1 MFGHFLLFK
10 INRGKILKMKI
21 LKKLNNNVVLA
32 LNDKGEEI
40 IVTGK
45 GLGFRKMPYILE
57 DISLIEKKYIIP
69 QNTKASEILESIPNE
84 VIKVTEKVIRSGYKE
99 LNMEFNAD
107 ILLTLSD
114 HINFAIQRS
123 KEGVEMRSPL
133 QWEIKHLYPK
143 EYEIGFHSLDIIEND
158 LGVKLDKNEA
168 AFIAL
173 HFINAQI
180 GKHDMTETTKIT
192 TIMGEILSLIKYKFK
207 IEFNEDSFE
216 FTRFVTHIKYF
227 IIRQV
232 NNKPLDNDNNDM
244 FDLMKE
250 KLTEELECVE
260 IIEKHLNKNYGW
272 KCTNDEKLYL
282 MLHIQRIRKEK
293 N

>member
-1 MFGHFLLFK
+1 
-10 INRGKILKMKI
+10 MKI

-32 LNDKGEEI
+32 LNERGEEI

-57 DISLIEKKYIIP
+57 DISLIEKKYIVP
-69 QNTKASEILESIPNE
+69 KNTKASEILESIPNE

-143 EYEIGFHSLDIIEND
+143 EYEIGFNSIDIIEND

-180 GKHDMTETTKIT
+180 GNHDMTETTKIT

-216 FTRFVTHIKYF
+216 FTRFVTHIRYF

-244 FDLMKE
+244 FDLMKD
-250 KLTEELECVE
+250 KLTEELGCVE

>member
-1 MFGHFLLFK
+1 
-10 INRGKILKMKI
+10 MKI

-32 LNDKGEEI
+32 LNERGEEI

-57 DISLIEKKYIIP
+57 DISLIEKKYIVP
-69 QNTKASEILESIPNE
+69 KNTKASEILESIPNE

-123 KEGVEMRSPL
+123 KEGVEIRSPL
-133 QWEIKHLYPK
+133 QWEIKHIYPK
-143 EYEIGFHSLDIIEND
+143 EYKIGFNSIEIIENN
-158 LGVKLDKNEA
+158 LGIKLDKNEA

-180 GKHDMTETTKIT
+180 GNHDMTETTKIT

-216 FTRFVTHIKYF
+216 FTRFVTHIRYF

-244 FDLMKE
+244 FDLMKD
-250 KLTEELECVE
+250 KLTEELDCVE

>member
-1 MFGHFLLFK
+1 
-10 INRGKILKMKI
+10 MKI

-123 KEGVEMRSPL
+123 KEGVGMRSPL

-143 EYEIGFHSLDIIEND
+143 EYKIGFHSLDIIEND

-168 AFIAL
+168 TFIAL

-244 FDLMKE
+244 FAIMKN
-250 KLTEELECVE
+250 KLSEELECVE
-260 IIEKHLNKNYGW
+260 IIEKYLNKNYGW

>member
-1 MFGHFLLFK
+1 
-10 INRGKILKMKI
+10 MKI

-32 LNDKGEEI
+32 LNERGEEI

-57 DISLIEKKYIIP
+57 DISLIEKKYIVP
-69 QNTKASEILESIPNE
+69 KNTKDSEILESIPNE

-123 KEGVEMRSPL
+123 KEGVEIRSPL
-133 QWEIKHLYPK
+133 QWEIKHIYPK
-143 EYEIGFHSLDIIEND
+143 EYKIGFNSIEIIENN
-158 LGVKLDKNEA
+158 LGIKLDKNEA

-180 GKHDMTETTKIT
+180 GNHDMTETTKIT

-216 FTRFVTHIKYF
+216 FTRFVTHIRYF

-244 FDLMKE
+244 FDLMKD
-250 KLTEELECVE
+250 KLTEELGCVE

>member
-1 MFGHFLLFK
+1 
-10 INRGKILKMKI
+10 MKI
-21 LKKLNNNVVLA
+21 VKKLNNNVVLA
-32 LNDKGEEI
+32 LNNKEEEI
-40 IVTGK
+40 IVVGK
-45 GLGFRKMPYILE
+45 GLGFRKTPYILE
-57 DISLIEKKYIIP
+57 DLSLIEKKYVIP
-69 QNTKASEILESIPNE
+69 QSTKASEILESIPNE
-84 VIKVTEKVIRSGYKE
+84 VIKVTEKIIRSGYKE

-114 HINFAIQRS
+114 HINFAIQRN
-123 KEGVEMRSPL
+123 KEGIQVRNPL
-133 QWEIKHLYPK
+133 QWEIKHMYPK
-143 EYEIGFHSLDIIEND
+143 EYEIGFHSLDIIENE

-173 HFINAQI
+173 HFINAQL

-216 FTRFVTHIKYF
+216 FTRFVAHIRYF

-232 NNKPLDNDNNDM
+232 NNKPLDNENSDM
-244 FDLMKE
+244 FTIMKD

-260 IIEKHLNKNYGW
+260 IIEKHLNNKYGW

-282 MLHIQRIRKEK
+282 MLHIQRIRKQ
-293 N
+293 NN

>member
-1 MFGHFLLFK
+1 L
-10 INRGKILKMKI
+10 ILKIKRRGEILNMKI

-32 LNDKGEEI
+32 LNERGEEI

-57 DISLIEKKYIIP
+57 DISLIEKKYIVP
-69 QNTKASEILESIPNE
+69 KNTKASEILESIPNE

-123 KEGVEMRSPL
+123 KEGVEIRSPL
-133 QWEIKHLYPK
+133 QWEIKHIYPK
-143 EYEIGFHSLDIIEND
+143 EYKIGFNSIEIIENN
-158 LGVKLDKNEA
+158 LGIKLDKNEA

-180 GKHDMTETTKIT
+180 GNHDMTETTKIT

-216 FTRFVTHIKYF
+216 FTRFVTHIRYF

-244 FDLMKE
+244 FDLMKD
-250 KLTEELECVE
+250 KLTEELGCVE

>member
-1 MFGHFLLFK
+1 
-10 INRGKILKMKI
+10 MKI

>member
-1 MFGHFLLFK
+1 
-10 INRGKILKMKI
+10 MKI

-57 DISLIEKKYIIP
+57 DLSLIEKKYVIP

-123 KEGVEMRSPL
+123 KEGVTMRSPL
-133 QWEIKHLYPK
+133 QWEIKHLYHK
-143 EYEIGFHSLDIIEND
+143 EYEIGFQSLDIIEND

-168 AFIAL
+168 TFIAL

-192 TIMGEILSLIKYKFK
+192 TIMGEILNLIKYKFK

-216 FTRFVTHIKYF
+216 FTRFVTHIRYF

-232 NNKPLDNDNNDM
+232 NKKPLDNDNNDM
-244 FDLMKE
+244 FSLMKD
-250 KLTEELECVE
+250 KLAEELECVE